1 MSRVEGLLFLAHR
14 IPFPPNKGDKIR
26 SFHLLR
32 HLSARYAIHL
42 GAFVDDPD
50 DWQYRDALKPYCAS
64 IKLLPL
70 HPRRARLASLRG
82 LLTGEA
88 LTLPYYRNR
97 ELRRWAAELAAS
109 GHVTCGLAFSSAMAQ
124 FMPANLAHRVLDMV
138 DVDSDKWTQYAP
150 TQRWPMS
157 WVYAREGRKLAE
169 WEARVACDFDAT
181 LLVSRDEAA
190 LLQQRA
196 PQARHKIGAF
206 ENGVDAE
213 YFSPAR
219 DYPNPYPPDV
229 QGIVFT
235 GAMDYWPNIDAVTWF
250 AERIFPAIR
259 DAVPAAQFT
268 IVGSRPG
275 KEVYALARQ
284 PGVVVTGGVPD
295 VRPWLAHA
303 ACAVAPLRIA
313 RGVQNKVLEAMAM
326 ARPVVASAQAAEG
339 LRAEA
344 GRDFIL
350 AQGEAE
356 FALAVVARLQT
367 PASSAPAR
375 ECILAHYDW
384 ARNLTTIDPLF
395 EQDPVAPP
403 FWRLAPHECSIRFPC
418 RRLKQELVAAG

>member
-1 MSRVEGLLFLAHR
+1 VSVEGLLFLAHR

-26 SFHLLR
+26 SFNLLK
-32 HLSARYAIHL
+32 HLSTRYAIHL
-42 GAFVDDPD
+42 GAFVDDAD

-70 HPRRARLASLRG
+70 NPRRARLASLSG
-82 LLTGEA
+82 LLSGEA
-88 LTLPYYRNR
+88 LTLPYYRNA
-97 ELRRWAAELAAS
+97 ELKRWAAGLAAS
-109 GHVTCGLAFSSAMAQ
+109 GAVSRGLAFSSAMAQ
-124 FMPANLAHRVLDMV
+124 FMPDSLAPRVLDMV

-150 TQRWPMS
+150 TQRWPLS

-169 WEARVACDFDAT
+169 WEARVAQAFDAT

-196 PQARHKIGAF
+196 PQARHKISAF
-206 ENGVDAE
+206 ENGVDAD

-219 DYPNPYPPDV
+219 DYPNPYAADV
-229 QGIVFT
+229 QAIVFT
-235 GAMDYWPNIDAVTWF
+235 GAMDYWPNIDAVSWF

-259 DAVPAAQFT
+259 DAVPGAQFT

-275 KEVYALARQ
+275 DAVVALSRQ

-295 VRPWLAHA
+295 VRPYLAHA

-326 ARPVVASAQAAEG
+326 ARPVVASPQAAEG
-339 LRAEA
+339 IRAEA

-350 AQGEAE
+350 AQDAAE
-356 FALAVVARLQT
+356 FAPAVVAQLQ
-367 PASSAPAR
+367 APATAATAR
-375 ECILAHYDW
+375 DCILENYDW
-384 ARNLTTIDPLF
+384 ARNLSAIDPLF
-395 EQDPVAPP
+395 ERAPTRP
-403 FWRLAPHECSIRFPC
+403 PILEV
-418 RRLKQELVAAG
+418 QAA

>member
-1 MSRVEGLLFLAHR
+1 MEGLLFLAHR

-32 HLSARYAIHL
+32 HLAARYEIHL

-50 DWQYRDALKPYCAS
+50 DWQYQDALKPWCAS
-64 IKLLPL
+64 INLLPL
-70 HPRRARLASLRG
+70 NPRRAKLASLAG
-82 LLTGEA
+82 LLSGEA

-97 ELRRWAAELAAS
+97 ELARWAKRLADA
-109 GHVTCGLAFSSAMAQ
+109 GTVTRGLAFSSAMAQ
-124 FMPANLAHRVLDMV
+124 FMPAGLARRVLDMV

-150 TQRWPMS
+150 TQRWPLS

-169 WEARVACDFDAT
+169 WEARAAQDFDAT
-181 LLVSRDEAA
+181 LLVSEDEAA
-190 LLQQRA
+190 LLQQRV
-196 PQARHKIGAF
+196 PQAKNRIGAF
-206 ENGVDAE
+206 ENGVDAD

-219 DYPNPYPPDV
+219 DYPDPYPSDV
-229 QGIVFT
+229 QGVVFT

-250 AERIFPAIR
+250 AERIFPAVR
-259 DAVPAAQFT
+259 AAVPGAQFT
-268 IVGSRPG
+268 IVGSRPT
-275 KEVYALARQ
+275 EAVLALARQ

-344 GRDFIL
+344 GRDYLL
-350 AQGEAE
+350 AQGEAD
-356 FALAVVARLQT
+356 FARAVVSCLQTAASAALARD
-367 PASSAPAR
+367 
-375 ECILAHYDW
+375 CILANYDW
-384 ARNLTTIDPLF
+384 ARNLGAIDALF
-395 EQDPVAPP
+395 EAAPP
-403 FWRLAPHECSIRFPC
+403 AQSVLEACP
-418 RRLKQELVAAG
+418 A

>member
-1 MSRVEGLLFLAHR
+1 MEGLLFLAHR

-32 HLSARYAIHL
+32 HLSTRYAIHL

-70 HPRRARLASLRG
+70 HPRRAKLASLVG
-82 LLTGEA
+82 LLSGEA

-97 ELRRWAAELAAS
+97 ELARWAHELAAS
-109 GHVTCGLAFSSAMAQ
+109 GTVTRGLAFSSAMAQ
-124 FMPANLAHRVLDMV
+124 FMPASLARRVLDMV

-150 TQRWPMS
+150 TQRWPLS
-157 WVYAREGRKLAE
+157 WVYAREGRKLAA
-169 WEARVACDFDAT
+169 WEARVAQDFDAT
-181 LLVSRDEAA
+181 LLVSHAEAA

-196 PQARHKIGAF
+196 PAAQHKIGAF
-206 ENGVDAE
+206 ENGVDAD

-219 DYPNPYPPDV
+219 DYPDPYPPGV
-229 QGIVFT
+229 QGVVFT
-235 GAMDYWPNIDAVTWF
+235 GAMDYWPNVDAVSWF
-250 AERIFPAIR
+250 AERIFPAVR
-259 DAVPAAQFT
+259 AAVPGAQFT
-268 IVGSRPG
+268 IVGSRPSDAVL
-275 KEVYALARQ
+275 ELARQ

-339 LRAEA
+339 IRAA
-344 GRDFIL
+344 SGRDFTL
-350 AQGEAE
+350 ALGEAE
-356 FALAVVARLQT
+356 FAHAVVARLQT
-367 PASSAPAR
+367 VVSAALAR
-375 ECILAHYDW
+375 DCILAHYDW
-384 ARNLTTIDPLF
+384 ARNLSTIDPLF
-395 EQDPVAPP
+395 EQAAVMPP
-403 FWRLAPHECSIRFPC
+403 LLETCPA
-418 RRLKQELVAAG
+418 